1 MSFTDTIKNG
11 VLSSYQGTVSF
22 TQILFALLASFAAGI
37 LILLIYKVTSESPVT
52 NKSFFLTI
60 VMTSMISA
68 MIVTTITSNL
78 ALSLGMVGALSIVRF
93 RTAIKN
99 PLDTVYMFW
108 SVAAGI
114 TAGAQAYLLCIFSCL
129 VIGLVVFLFCRFT
142 DAGAGAYVL
151 VIRTDSKEALFE
163 VKRTVKHSLKKA
175 SISSESYNKYGAECV
190 FEVPGEKG
198 LDNKVTEISSLAGV
212 TEVTLTQ
219 CSSTAI

>member
-1 MSFTDTIKNG
+1 MSFTDSIKDS
-11 VLSSYQGTVSF
+11 VLNSYQGTVSF
-22 TQILFALLASFAAGI
+22 TQILFALLISFAAGV
-37 LILLIYKVTSESPVT
+37 LILLIYKVTSESPVA

-108 SVAAGI
+108 AVAAGI

-142 DAGAGAYVL
+142 AAGTGAYILVL
-151 VIRTDSKEALFE
+151 RTNSAESMFEA
-163 VKRTVKHSLKKA
+163 KKAVKHAMKGA
-175 SISSESYNKYGAECV
+175 VITSESYNKYGAECV
-190 FEVPGEKG
+190 FEVPGEKN
-198 LDNKVTEISSLAGV
+198 LNNKAAELSGLAGV
-212 TEVTLTQ
+212 TEVSLTQ